1 MLTRFFILMNLH
13 YIIITATNVR
23 YLDHTSAPPPPP
35 PPLYSN
41 ILSALYNDK
50 GVYISFPIIYFPLL
64 DGKFL

>member
-23 YLDHTSAPPPPP
+23 YLDHTSHP

>member
-1 MLTRFFILMNLH
+1 MDLH

-23 YLDHTSAPPPPP
+23 YLDHTSAL

-41 ILSALYNDK
+41 RLSALYNDK
-50 GVYISFPIIYFPLL
+50 GVYISFPIINFPLL